1 MGPRVECK
9 QGHLVRLDL
18 SGSELRQ
25 VPESLSE
32 LTWLE
37 KLGLK
42 QNQLKSIP
50 ESLGSLTRLRNLYL
64 NDNQLESIPESLGN
78 LTQLTWLDLRHN
90 QLKSIPESLG
100 SLTRLWSLDLS
111 ENRLESIPESIKRLT
126 KLMSLDLNDNRL
138 KSIPESLGSLMELT
152 WLGLEHNQLESI
164 PESMGSLTRLERFFL
179 NDNQLESIP
188 ESLGCLTQLMWLHLN
203 HNRLESI
210 PESLGSLMELTWL
223 GLSHNRLESIP
234 ESLGN
239 LTRLKRFN
247 VRRNQLKSIPESLG
261 SLTQLTWFDLSHNQ
275 LESIPESLGSLTR
288 LEMLYLNDNWLEGI
302 PEALGS
308 LTRLA
313 RLHLSRNRLE
323 SIPESLG
330 SLARL
335 SRFHLSDNRLQ
346 SIPESMGSLTQ
357 LTWLDLSHNRLES
370 IPDSLG
376 SLTQLTG
383 LDLRQNRLKSIQDWL
398 GSLTWLR
405 HLYLSDNRMESIP
418 ESLGSLTRLEQLYLS
433 NNWLKSIPQSLGSLT
448 RLGWLDLNDNQLT
461 SIPESLGSLTMLME
475 LDLRSNRF
483 AELPDAIGRLGSL
496 EVLQAD
502 RNFLTEL
509 PQSLGQ
515 LANLKRLH
523 LQHNKLQ
530 DFVAGPAL
538 PSLEVLL
545 LQSNRLQAIEQF
557 CQLRNLTTL
566 YLHKNH
572 LSGRIPPCLS
582 ALSSLRVLTLHEN
595 RLTGEIPRGLPAM
608 RFLKVLTL
616 HQNKLSGRIPA
627 DVGSFAQL
635 AFLSVHANALTG
647 PVPELN
653 LTDGCT
659 NDDSFSMIVEHATF
673 GFKEFTCAGPI
684 LPFLWTTQK
693 QKQMFQ
699 DACPER
705 VHTCEK
711 ASARGPTLLLHGNR
725 LSCGAPRDVTA
736 VPESLRSLVV
746 IGNMLGDPSMKLPAW
761 VAKVEQQPF
770 LYVSI
775 STLRLLCWRLA
786 ALALLFAGA
795 WRLVL
800 GSWRHLQI
808 TEALEDEIEIS
819 HRFLVTASGLFA
831 PLALVL
837 FCLYVFGSF
846 YYDGCGDDFLK
857 STAAYFQSPEC
868 EPWLGCTW
876 SVWSLGSAWLL
887 RHVPKPKEHRG
898 ARPGRPSAKTSKA
911 LWWIVWLGLVLLLSA
926 PSMAYAF
933 MSTLPQ
939 QNQLLTRPWVLWAV
953 KNQAALVM
961 MLVDM
966 LVTPKLAAMMS
977 QRSRINRSMLL
988 MAARTATMWLNAAL
1002 YTIYLSEHCQR
1013 GWTRY
1018 WNVCNVASEEYK
1030 QFNISLGEHQLLE
1043 PVADL
1048 CGQNDRWW
1056 ATDACARSVVGTLAP
1071 LLLSKMIQR
1080 ALLQPVIT
1088 VVLWKLSVKED
1099 GSLYFT
1105 PLRFLG
1111 VRWKMCTSRNLDRA
1125 QQATFLVTL
1134 AEVLLIWAPLIPLL
1148 LPTTALAVVLN
1159 LRVFRV
1165 GQRVFG
1171 AEVPKLEEGETASMS
1186 RKYMMASVVVL
1197 LIFQNWFVWT
1207 SEKSGRW
1214 LLSLASCLAVGLMG
1228 SMAST
1233 FGSSG
1238 ATEEE
1243 SVELA
1248 TLGPS
1253 A

>member
-1 MGPRVECK
+1 MSSLLRLLCVVAAAALSPEELRVLRELFPQHEGTPCIGPQVECK

-18 SGSELRQ
+18 SDFKLRE
-25 VPESLSE
+25 VPESLGE
-32 LTWLE
+32 LMWLE
-37 KLGLK
+37 QLDLSY
-42 QNQLKSIP
+42 NQLKSIP
-50 ESLGSLTRLRNLYL
+50 EWLGSLTRLKRLFL

-78 LTQLTWLDLRHN
+78 LTQLTWL
-90 QLKSIPESLG
+90 
-100 SLTRLWSLDLS
+100 
-111 ENRLESIPESIKRLT
+111 RLT
-126 KLMSLDLNDNRL
+126 
-138 KSIPESLGSLMELT
+138 
-152 WLGLEHNQLESI
+152 HNQLE
-164 PESMGSLTRLERFFL
+164 
-179 NDNQLESIP
+179 
-188 ESLGCLTQLMWLHLN
+188 
-203 HNRLESI
+203 
-210 PESLGSLMELTWL
+210 
-223 GLSHNRLESIP
+223 
-234 ESLGN
+234 
-239 LTRLKRFN
+239 
-247 VRRNQLKSIPESLG
+247 SIPESLG
-261 SLTQLTWFDLSHNQ
+261 SLTQLTLLYLNDNQ

-288 LEMLYLNDNWLEGI
+288 LERLFLNDNQLESI
-302 PEALGS
+302 PES
-308 LTRLA
+308 LANLTQLAWLRLT
-313 RLHLSRNRLE
+313 HNHLE

-330 SLARL
+330 SLPQLAWL
-335 SRFHLSDNRLQ
+335 YLNDNQLE
-346 SIPESMGSLTQ
+346 SIPESLGSLTQ
-357 LTWLDLSHNRLES
+357 LTWLYLNDNRLKS
-370 IPDSLG
+370 IPESLG
-376 SLTQLTG
+376 SLTRLERLCLNDNQL
-383 LDLRQNRLKSIQDWL
+383 NSIPESL

-405 HLYLSDNRMESIP
+405 HLYLSYNRLESIP
-418 ESLGSLTRLEQLYLS
+418 EALGSLTRLEQLYLS
-433 NNWLKSIPQSLGSLT
+433 N
-448 RLGWLDLNDNQLT
+448 NQLT
-461 SIPESLGSLTMLME
+461 SIPESLGSLTMLRE
-475 LDLRSNRF
+475 LDLRSNSL
-483 AELPDAIGRLGSL
+483 AELPSVIGRLGSL
-496 EVLQAD
+496 VVLQAD
-502 RNFLTEL
+502 RNVLAEL

-515 LANLKRLH
+515 LANLKRLY

-530 DFVAGPAL
+530 DFVAGLAL

-545 LQSNRLQAIEQF
+545 LQSNRLQAVEQF

-572 LSGRIPPCLS
+572 LSGRVPPCLS

-595 RLTGEIPRGLPAM
+595 RLTGEIPTGLPAM

-616 HQNKLSGRIPA
+616 HQNKLSGQIPA
-627 DVGSFAQL
+627 DIGSFTQL
-635 AFLSVHANALTG
+635 AFLSAHANALTG

-659 NDDSFSMIVEHATF
+659 NDDSFSMIVEDAVY
-673 GFKEFTCAGPI
+673 GSMAFTCAGPI
-684 LPFLWTTQK
+684 LPYLWTAQK
-693 QKQMFQ
+693 QRQMFRH
-699 DACPER
+699 ACPER
-705 VHTCEK
+705 AHTCEK
-711 ASARGPTLLLHGNR
+711 ASARGPTLLLHSNR

-746 IGNMLGDPSMKLPAW
+746 IGNMLGDPSTKLPDW

-775 STLRLLCWRLA
+775 STARLLYWRFA
-786 ALALLFAGA
+786 ALALFFAGV
-795 WRLVL
+795 WRFVL
-800 GSWRHLQI
+800 GSWHHLQI
-808 TEALEDEIEIS
+808 REALEDETEIS

-857 STAAYFQSPEC
+857 STVAYFQSPEC

-887 RHVPKPKEHRG
+887 RHVPKPKKHPD
-898 ARPGRPSAKTSKA
+898 PGRLRAKTCKA

-939 QNQLLTRPWVLWAV
+939 QNQLLTRPWVLWAI

-977 QRSRINRSMLL
+977 QRSRIRRSMLL

-1002 YTIYLSEHCQR
+1002 CTIYLSEHCQR

-1030 QFNISLGEHQLLE
+1030 EFNISLGEHQLLE

-1088 VVLWKLSVKED
+1088 VLLWKLSFKED
-1099 GSLYFT
+1099 GSLYLT

-1148 LPTTALAVVLN
+1148 LPAAALAVTLN

-1171 AEVPKLEEGETASMS
+1171 ADVPELEEGETASMS
-1186 RKYMMASVVVL
+1186 RKYMMASVAVL
-1197 LIFQNWFVWT
+1197 LIFQNWFAWT
-1207 SEKSGRW
+1207 SEKSGMW

-1233 FGSSG
+1233 AGSPG
-1238 ATEEE
+1238 APEEG

-1248 TLGPS
+1248 ALGPS

>member
-1 MGPRVECK
+1 MRLLRLLCVVAAAALSPEELRVLRELFPQHEGTPCMGPKVQCEH
-9 QGHLVRLDL
+9 GHVVQLDL
-18 SGSELRQ
+18 SEMELRE
-25 VPESLSE
+25 VPECLGN
-32 LTWLE
+32 LMWLE
-37 KLGLK
+37 QLDLNS
-42 QNQLKSIP
+42 NQLQSIP
-50 ESLGSLTRLRNLYL
+50 ESLGSLTRLGRLHLSRNSLK
-64 NDNQLESIPESLGN
+64 SIPESLGN
-78 LTQLTWLDLRHN
+78 LTQLTWLGLRDN
-90 QLKSIPESLG
+90 QLESMPESLG
-100 SLTRLWSLDLS
+100 SLTRLEWLYLG
-111 ENRLESIPESIKRLT
+111 NNQLKIIPEL
-126 KLMSLDLNDNRL
+126 
-138 KSIPESLGSLMELT
+138 LGSLTRLLV
-152 WLGLEHNQLESI
+152 LGLSDNWLESI
-164 PESMGSLTRLERFFL
+164 PESMGRLTRL
-179 NDNQLESIP
+179 
-188 ESLGCLTQLMWLHLN
+188 
-203 HNRLESI
+203 
-210 PESLGSLMELTWL
+210 GSLDLN
-223 GLSHNRLESIP
+223 G
-234 ESLGN
+234 
-239 LTRLKRFN
+239 
-247 VRRNQLKSIPESLG
+247 NQLKSIPESLG
-261 SLTQLTWFDLSHNQ
+261 SLTQLRWLGLRHNQLESMPESLGSLTRLRWLYLSHNR

-288 LEMLYLNDNWLEGI
+288 LEE
-302 PEALGS
+302 
-308 LTRLA
+308 
-313 RLHLSRNRLE
+313 
-323 SIPESLG
+323 
-330 SLARL
+330 
-335 SRFHLSDNRLQ
+335 
-346 SIPESMGSLTQ
+346 
-357 LTWLDLSHNRLES
+357 LDLSH
-370 IPDSLG
+370 
-376 SLTQLTG
+376 TQLK
-383 LDLRQNRLKSIQDWL
+383 N
-398 GSLTWLR
+398 
-405 HLYLSDNRMESIP
+405 MP

-433 NNWLKSIPQSLGSLT
+433 NNWLKSIP
-448 RLGWLDLNDNQLT
+448 
-461 SIPESLGSLTMLME
+461 ESLGSLTMLRE
-475 LDLRSNRF
+475 LDLRSNSL
-483 AELPDAIGRLGSL
+483 AELPDAFGRLGSL

-502 RNFLTEL
+502 RNVLAEL
-509 PQSLGQ
+509 PQSFGQ
-515 LANLKRLH
+515 LANLKRLY

-566 YLHKNH
+566 YLHKNR

-582 ALSSLRVLTLHEN
+582 AMSSLRVLTLHEN

-608 RFLKVLTL
+608 GVLKVLTL
-616 HQNKLSGRIPA
+616 HENKLSGQIPA

-635 AFLSVHANALTG
+635 AFLSAHANALSG

-659 NDDSFSMIVEHATF
+659 NDDSFSMIVEHAVL
-673 GFKEFTCAGPI
+673 GPREFTCASPI
-684 LPFLWTTQK
+684 LPVVWTAQK

-705 VHTCEK
+705 VHMCEK

-746 IGNMLGDPSMKLPAW
+746 IGNMLGDPSKKLPDW

-770 LYVSI
+770 LYVSV
-775 STLRLLCWRLA
+775 STAHRLCWHFA
-786 ALALLFAGA
+786 ALALFFAGA
-795 WRLVL
+795 WRFVL
-800 GSWRHLQI
+800 GSWHHLQI
-808 TEALEDEIEIS
+808 REALEDETEIS
-819 HRFLVTASGLFA
+819 HRFLVRASGLFA

-857 STAAYFQSPEC
+857 STVAYFQSPEC
-868 EPWLGCTW
+868 ELWLGCTW

-887 RHVPKPKEHRG
+887 RHVPKPKKHPG
-898 ARPGRPSAKTSKA
+898 PGRPSAKTCKA

-939 QNQLLTRPWVLWAV
+939 QNQLLTRPWVLWV
-953 KNQAALVM
+953 IKNQAALVM

-966 LVTPKLAAMMS
+966 LVTPKLAALMS
-977 QRSRINRSMLL
+977 QRSRIRRSMLL
-988 MAARTATMWLNAAL
+988 MASRTATMWLNAAL

-1030 QFNISLGEHQLLE
+1030 EFNISLGEHQLLE

-1048 CGQNDRWW
+1048 CGQNDQWW

-1088 VVLWKLSVKED
+1088 VVLWKLSAKED
-1099 GSLYFT
+1099 GSLYLT

-1148 LPTTALAVVLN
+1148 LPAAALAVTLN

-1165 GQRVFG
+1165 GQHVFG
-1171 AEVPKLEEGETASMS
+1171 ADVPELEEGETASMS

-1197 LIFQNWFVWT
+1197 FLFQNWFAWT
-1207 SEKSGRW
+1207 SEKSGMW

-1233 FGSSG
+1233 AGSPG
-1238 ATEEE
+1238 APEEG

-1248 TLGPS
+1248 ALGPS

>member
-1 MGPRVECK
+1 MRLLRRLLCVVAAVALSPEELRVLRELFPQHAGTPCMGRRVECK
-9 QGHLVRLDL
+9 QGHLARLDL
-18 SGSELRQ
+18 SDSELREM
-25 VPESLSE
+25 PESLSE

-37 KLGLK
+37 QLYLRQNQLKRIPDSLGSLTRLTELDLSHNMLESIPESLGSCNKLTWLGLSHNQLK
-42 QNQLKSIP
+42 SIPESLGRLTRLEKLYLSGNRLESIPESIGSLTRLESLYLNDNRLESIPESMGSLTQLWVLLLGQNQLKSIP
-50 ESLGSLTRLRNLYL
+50 ESLGRLTGLW
-64 NDNQLESIPESLGN
+64 Q
-78 LTQLTWLDLRHN
+78 LDLKHN

-100 SLTRLWSLDLS
+100 SLTV
-111 ENRLESIPESIKRLT
+111 
-126 KLMSLDLNDNRL
+126 
-138 KSIPESLGSLMELT
+138 LT
-152 WLGLEHNQLESI
+152 WLGLTRNQLESI
-164 PESMGSLTRLERFFL
+164 PDSMGNLA
-179 NDNQLESIP
+179 
-188 ESLGCLTQLMWLHLN
+188 
-203 HNRLESI
+203 
-210 PESLGSLMELTWL
+210 ELTWL
-223 GLSHNRLESIP
+223 DLRL
-234 ESLGN
+234 
-239 LTRLKRFN
+239 
-247 VRRNQLKSIPESLG
+247 NQLKSIPESLG
-261 SLTQLTWFDLSHNQ
+261 SLTGLSK
-275 LESIPESLGSLTR
+275 LF
-288 LEMLYLNDNWLEGI
+288 LND
-302 PEALGS
+302 
-308 LTRLA
+308 
-313 RLHLSRNRLE
+313 
-323 SIPESLG
+323 
-330 SLARL
+330 
-335 SRFHLSDNRLQ
+335 
-346 SIPESMGSLTQ
+346 
-357 LTWLDLSHNRLES
+357 NRLES

-376 SLTQLTG
+376 SLTG
-383 LDLRQNRLKSIQDWL
+383 LRNL
-398 GSLTWLR
+398 G
-405 HLYLSDNRMESIP
+405 LSHN
-418 ESLGSLTRLEQLYLS
+418 Q
-433 NNWLKSIPQSLGSLT
+433 LKSIPK
-448 RLGWLDLNDNQLT
+448 
-461 SIPESLGSLTMLME
+461 SLGSLTMLRE
-475 LDLRSNRF
+475 LDLRKNRL
-483 AELPDAIGRLGSL
+483 AELPDAIGSL
-496 EVLQAD
+496 CDLVVLQVD

-515 LANLKRLH
+515 LANLKRLY
-523 LQHNKLQ
+523 LQHNKLRH
-530 DFVAGPAL
+530 FVADMAL

-545 LQSNRLQAIEQF
+545 LQSNRLQAVEQF

-582 ALSSLRVLTLHEN
+582 AMSSLRVLTLHEN
-595 RLTGEIPRGLPAM
+595 RLSGAIPTGLPAM

-616 HQNKLSGRIPA
+616 HQNKLSGPIPA

-635 AFLSVHANALTG
+635 AFLSAHANALTG

-653 LTDGCT
+653 LTDGCA
-659 NDDSFSMIVEHATF
+659 NDDSFSMIVEDTIY
-673 GFKEFTCAGPI
+673 GSMEFTCAGPI
-684 LPFLWTTQK
+684 LPFEWNEDLGQK
-693 QKQMFQ
+693 QRQMFQ

-705 VHTCEK
+705 VHMCEK
-711 ASARGPTLLLHGNR
+711 ASARGPTLLLHSNR

-736 VPESLRSLVV
+736 FPESLRSLVV
-746 IGNMLGDPSMKLPAW
+746 IGNMLGDPSTKLPDW

-775 STLRLLCWRLA
+775 STARLLCWRSA
-786 ALALLFAGA
+786 ALALLFGA
-795 WRLVL
+795 AWLFVL
-800 GSWRHLQI
+800 GSWNHLQI
-808 TEALEDEIEIS
+808 TDALEDETEIS

-831 PLALVL
+831 PLALAL

-857 STAAYFQSPEC
+857 STVAYFQSPEC
-868 EPWLGCTW
+868 ELWLGCTW
-876 SVWSLGSAWLL
+876 SVWSLGSVWLL
-887 RHVPKPKEHRG
+887 RHVPKPKKRHG
-898 ARPGRPSAKTSKA
+898 ARPGYPSAKTCKA

-939 QNQLLTRPWVLWAV
+939 QNQLLTRPWVLWAI

-977 QRSRINRSMLL
+977 QRSRIRRSMLL
-988 MAARTATMWLNAAL
+988 MAARTSTMWLNAVL
-1002 YTIYLSEHCQR
+1002 CTIYLSEHCQR

-1030 QFNISLGEHQLLE
+1030 EFNISLGQHQLLE

-1048 CGQNDRWW
+1048 CGQNDQWW

-1088 VVLWKLSVKED
+1088 VVLWKLSVKEG
-1099 GSLYFT
+1099 GSLYLA

-1111 VRWKMCTSRNLDRA
+1111 VRWKICTSRNLDRA

-1148 LPTTALAVVLN
+1148 LPAAALAVTLN
-1159 LRVFRV
+1159 LHVFRV

-1171 AEVPKLEEGETASMS
+1171 ADAPELEEGETASMS

-1197 LIFQNWFVWT
+1197 LLFQNWFAWT
-1207 SEKSGRW
+1207 SEKSGMW

-1228 SMAST
+1228 SSAST
-1233 FGSSG
+1233 AGSAG
-1238 ATEEE
+1238 APEEA

-1248 TLGPS
+1248 ALGPS

>member
-1 MGPRVECK
+1 MRLLRLLCVVAAVALSPEELRVLRELFPHHEGAPCLLGRRVECK

-18 SGSELRQ
+18 SDSLLRE
-25 VPESLSE
+25 VPESLGE
-32 LTWLE
+32 LMWLE
-37 KLGLK
+37 QLYLNR
-42 QNQLKSIP
+42 NQLKIIPESIGSLPKLTHLDLNYNQLQSIP
-50 ESLGSLTRLRNLYL
+50 ESLGSLTRLGRLYL
-64 NDNQLESIPESLGN
+64 SRNPLKSIPESLGN
-78 LTQLTWLDLRHN
+78 LTQLTWLDLSHS
-90 QLKSIPESLG
+90 QLK
-100 SLTRLWSLDLS
+100 
-111 ENRLESIPESIKRLT
+111 N
-126 KLMSLDLNDNRL
+126 
-138 KSIPESLGSLMELT
+138 IPESLGSLMELE
-152 WLGLEHNQLESI
+152 WLGLSHSRLESL
-164 PESMGSLTRLERFFL
+164 PESLGSLTRLERLFL

-188 ESLGCLTQLMWLHLN
+188 ESLGSLTQLAWLYLSDNRLASIPESLGSLTRVRWLDLSQNRLTSIPESLGSLTRLGRLDLN
-203 HNRLESI
+203 DNRLESIPESMGSLTRLRELDLSHNQLMRIPESMGSLTRLGSLDLRQNQLKSIPESLGSMSRLGRLDLSDNRLESI
-210 PESLGSLMELTWL
+210 PESLGSLT
-223 GLSHNRLESIP
+223 
-234 ESLGN
+234 
-239 LTRLKRFN
+239 K
-247 VRRNQLKSIPESLG
+247 
-261 SLTQLTWFDLSHNQ
+261 
-275 LESIPESLGSLTR
+275 
-288 LEMLYLNDNWLEGI
+288 
-302 PEALGS
+302 
-308 LTRLA
+308 
-313 RLHLSRNRLE
+313 
-323 SIPESLG
+323 
-330 SLARL
+330 
-335 SRFHLSDNRLQ
+335 
-346 SIPESMGSLTQ
+346 
-357 LTWLDLSHNRLES
+357 
-370 IPDSLG
+370 
-376 SLTQLTG
+376 
-383 LDLRQNRLKSIQDWL
+383 LRK
-398 GSLTWLR
+398 
-405 HLYLSDNRMESIP
+405 
-418 ESLGSLTRLEQLYLS
+418 
-433 NNWLKSIPQSLGSLT
+433 
-448 RLGWLDLNDNQLT
+448 
-461 SIPESLGSLTMLME
+461 
-475 LDLRSNRF
+475 LDLRSNF
-483 AELPDAIGRLGSL
+483 LAQLPDAIGRLGSL

-523 LQHNKLQ
+523 LQHNMLQ
-530 DFVAGPAL
+530 DFIAGLAL

-545 LQSNRLQAIEQF
+545 LQSNRLQAVEQF

-582 ALSSLRVLTLHEN
+582 AMSSLRVLTLHEN
-595 RLTGEIPRGLPAM
+595 RLAAEIPRGLPAM

-616 HQNKLSGRIPA
+616 HQNKLSGQIPA

-635 AFLSVHANALTG
+635 AFLSAHANALTG
-647 PVPELN
+647 PVPKLN
-653 LTDGCT
+653 LTDGCA
-659 NDDSFSMIVEHATF
+659 NDDSFSMIVEDAVF
-673 GFKEFTCAGPI
+673 GPVEFTCAGPR
-684 LPFLWTTQK
+684 LPFLWTAQD

-705 VHTCEK
+705 VRTCEK

-746 IGNMLGDPSMKLPAW
+746 IGNMLGDPSTKLPDW

-770 LYVSI
+770 LYVSN
-775 STLRLLCWRLA
+775 STAHRVCWHFA
-786 ALALLFAGA
+786 ALALFFAGA
-795 WRLVL
+795 WRFVL
-800 GSWRHLQI
+800 GSWNHLQL
-808 TEALEDEIEIS
+808 TEALEDETEIS
-819 HRFLVTASGLFA
+819 HRFLVRATGLFA
-831 PLALVL
+831 PLALVV

-857 STAAYFQSPEC
+857 STVAYFQSPEC
-868 EPWLGCTW
+868 ELWLGCTW

-887 RHVPKPKEHRG
+887 RHVPKPKKHRG
-898 ARPGRPSAKTSKA
+898 ARPGRPSAKTCKT

-939 QNQLLTRPWVLWAV
+939 QNQLLTRPWLLWAI

-977 QRSRINRSMLL
+977 QRSRIRRSMLL

-1002 YTIYLSEHCQR
+1002 CTICLSEHCQR

-1030 QFNISLGEHQLLE
+1030 EFNISLGEHQLLE
-1043 PVADL
+1043 PIADL

-1088 VVLWKLSVKED
+1088 VVLWKLSFKED

-1105 PLRFLG
+1105 PLQFLG
-1111 VRWKMCTSRNLDRA
+1111 VRWKMCTSRSLDRA
-1125 QQATFLVTL
+1125 EQATFLVTL

-1148 LPTTALAVVLN
+1148 LPAAALAVTLN

-1165 GQRVFG
+1165 GQNVFG
-1171 AEVPKLEEGETASMS
+1171 ADVPELEEGETASMS

-1197 LIFQNWFVWT
+1197 LLFQNWFAWT
-1207 SEKSGRW
+1207 SEMSGMW

-1233 FGSSG
+1233 AGIAG
-1238 ATEEE
+1238 AAEEE
-1243 SVELA
+1243 SVEL
-1248 TLGPS
+1248 TVLGPS
-1253 A
+1253 S

>member
-1 MGPRVECK
+1 MRCLRLLCVVAAAALSPEELRVLRELFPQHEGTPCVGARVECK

-18 SGSELRQ
+18 RDSELRE

-37 KLGLK
+37 QLDLD

-50 ESLGSLTRLRNLYL
+50 ESLGSLTRLRQLFLSDNQLKSIPESTGNLTWLESLYL
-64 NDNQLESIPESLGN
+64 DDNRLESIPESLGS
-78 LTQLTWLDLRHN
+78 LAQLTWLQMRHNRLESIPESLGSLVRLKSLALSHN
-90 QLKSIPESLG
+90 QLKSIPESMGNLTRLESLDLNDNRLESIPESMGSLMRLKVLGLSHNQLKSIPESLGRLMRLECLYLRCNQLMRVPESLG
-100 SLTRLWSLDLS
+100 SLTRLWSLDL
-111 ENRLESIPESIKRLT
+111 
-126 KLMSLDLNDNRL
+126 NDNRL
-138 KSIPESLGSLMELT
+138 EIIS
-152 WLGLEHNQLESI
+152 
-164 PESMGSLTRLERFFL
+164 
-179 NDNQLESIP
+179 
-188 ESLGCLTQLMWLHLN
+188 
-203 HNRLESI
+203 
-210 PESLGSLMELTWL
+210 
-223 GLSHNRLESIP
+223 
-234 ESLGN
+234 
-239 LTRLKRFN
+239 
-247 VRRNQLKSIPESLG
+247 ESLG
-261 SLTQLTWFDLSHNQ
+261 SLTWLELLYLSHNQ
-275 LESIPESLGSLTR
+275 LRTIPESLGSLTR
-288 LEMLYLNDNWLEGI
+288 LE
-302 PEALGS
+302 
-308 LTRLA
+308 RL
-313 RLHLSRNRLE
+313 
-323 SIPESLG
+323 
-330 SLARL
+330 
-335 SRFHLSDNRLQ
+335 F
-346 SIPESMGSLTQ
+346 
-357 LTWLDLSHNRLES
+357 
-370 IPDSLG
+370 
-376 SLTQLTG
+376 
-383 LDLRQNRLKSIQDWL
+383 
-398 GSLTWLR
+398 
-405 HLYLSDNRMESIP
+405 
-418 ESLGSLTRLEQLYLS
+418 
-433 NNWLKSIPQSLGSLT
+433 
-448 RLGWLDLNDNQLT
+448 LNDNQLT
-461 SIPESLGSLTMLME
+461 SIPESMGSLTVLRE
-475 LDLRSNRF
+475 LDLRHNF
-483 AELPDAIGRLGSL
+483 LAQLPDAIGRLGSL
-496 EVLQAD
+496 VVLHAD
-502 RNFLTEL
+502 RNVLTEL

-515 LANLKRLH
+515 LPNLKRLY

-530 DFVAGPAL
+530 DFVTGLAL

-545 LQSNRLQAIEQF
+545 LQSNRLRAIEHF

-572 LSGRIPPCLS
+572 LSGRIPQCLS
-582 ALSSLRVLTLHEN
+582 AMASLRVLTLHEN
-595 RLTGEIPRGLPAM
+595 CLTGEIPRGLPAM

-616 HQNKLSGRIPA
+616 HQNKLSGQIPA

-635 AFLSVHANALTG
+635 AFLSAHANALTG

-653 LTDGCT
+653 LTDGCA
-659 NDDSFSMIVEHATF
+659 NDDSFSMIVEDTTS
-673 GFKEFTCAGPI
+673 GSMEFTCAGPI
-684 LPFLWTTQK
+684 LPFLWTGQK
-693 QKQMFQ
+693 QSQTFQ

-705 VHTCEK
+705 VHMCEK
-711 ASARGPTLLLHGNR
+711 ASARGPTLLLHSNR

-736 VPESLRSLVV
+736 FPESLRSLVV
-746 IGNMLGDPSMKLPAW
+746 IGNMLGDPSTKLPDW

-775 STLRLLCWRLA
+775 STARLLCWRFA
-786 ALALLFAGA
+786 ALALFFAGA
-795 WRLVL
+795 WSFVL
-800 GSWRHLQI
+800 GSRHHLQI
-808 TEALEDEIEIS
+808 TEALEDETEIS
-819 HRFLVTASGLFA
+819 HRFLVTAAGLFA

-857 STAAYFQSPEC
+857 STVAYFQSPEC

-887 RHVPKPKEHRG
+887 RHVPKPKKHPD
-898 ARPGRPSAKTSKA
+898 PGRPSAKTCKA

-939 QNQLLTRPWVLWAV
+939 QNQLLTRPWVLWAI

-977 QRSRINRSMLL
+977 QRSRIRRSMLL
-988 MAARTATMWLNAAL
+988 MAARTSTMWLNASL

-1088 VVLWKLSVKED
+1088 VALWKLSVKED
-1099 GSLYFT
+1099 GSLYFA

-1125 QQATFLVTL
+1125 QQATFLVTS
-1134 AEVLLIWAPLIPLL
+1134 AEVLMIWAPLIPLL
-1148 LPTTALAVVLN
+1148 LPAAALAVLLN

-1165 GQRVFG
+1165 GQNVFG
-1171 AEVPKLEEGETASMS
+1171 ADVPELEEGETASMS

-1197 LIFQNWFVWT
+1197 LLFQNWFAWT
-1207 SEKSGRW
+1207 SEMSGMW
-1214 LLSLASCLAVGLMG
+1214 LLSLASCLAVGLMS

-1233 FGSSG
+1233 AGSAG
-1238 ATEEE
+1238 AAEEE

-1248 TLGPS
+1248 ALGPS